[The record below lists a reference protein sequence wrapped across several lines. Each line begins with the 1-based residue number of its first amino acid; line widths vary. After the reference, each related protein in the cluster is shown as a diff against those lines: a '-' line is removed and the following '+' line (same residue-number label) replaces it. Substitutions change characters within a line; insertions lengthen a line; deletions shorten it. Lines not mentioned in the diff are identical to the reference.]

1 MEVLHKTTKCG
12 LTLTKLHSV
21 LRHILPCGTF
31 KLIYDC
37 DQDVLWV
44 LSEGKKKDSFEV
56 KGPVE
61 LFGFGS
67 GDFLEGPAARD
78 VQSDLGGRWVTFKVT
93 SGSESCILEPDRRLP
108 DHIKKMD
115 IFGKVIGST

>member
-1 MEVLHKTTKCG
+1 M
-12 LTLTKLHSV
+12 
-21 LRHILPCGTF
+21 RHLLSCGTF

-37 DQDVLWV
+37 DQDALWV
-44 LSEGKKKDSFEV
+44 TSEGRKKDTFDV

-78 VQSDLGGRWVTFKVT
+78 VQSDLTGRWVTFRVT
-93 SGSESCILEPDRRLP
+93 SGTEACILEADRRLP

-115 IFGKVIGST
+115 IFGKVTGLDFMYHN